1 MFKSPTLI
9 FDFDDTIWARDKELE
24 NTSIFNAWFIKER
37 LSNRTIIISGNT
49 YKSIEEKL
57 KKAEVNSFPMVIA
70 DANSTLYRDG
80 RSVCTFYDCDITH
93 DAKILNDYLKK
104 FSDLKSSFV
113 YGHSGEIVNFK
124 IRPIESDKFR
134 QAAVEHLNSVV
145 IPNLGL
151 KKIVAKA
158 TGKTTIDI
166 VSIYN
171 SKRLVYNK
179 LNLHRYNTLYI
190 GDEIDSGNDKDI
202 AEVCTDC
209 IRVSSVKDTANLFKI
224 WV

>member
-9 FDFDDTIWARDKELE
+9 FDFDDTIWARDKNLE
-24 NTSIFNAWFIKER
+24 DVSIFNTRFIKEK

-49 YKSIEEKL
+49 YESIESKL
-57 KKAEVNSFPMVIA
+57 KKAEIDSFPLVIA

-80 RSVCTFYDCDITH
+80 RSICTFYDCDITH
-93 DAKILNDYLKK
+93 DAKILDDYIKK

-113 YGHSGEIVNFK
+113 YGHSGEIVNLK
-124 IRPIESDKFR
+124 IRPIKSDVFR
-134 QAAVEHLNSVV
+134 YAAVDYLNSTV

-151 KKIVAKA
+151 ERIVAKA
-158 TGKTTIDI
+158 TGKTTIDV

-171 SKRLVYNK
+171 SKKLVYNK
-179 LNLHRYNTLYI
+179 LNLCKYNTLYI

-202 AEVCTDC
+202 AEVCTDW